1 MTEKIIYNTL
11 QEVTTVRNPQPG
23 KKSFTFLMI
32 VERRYLPS
40 RAGTAAMPA
49 FGSNLVSM
57 AAHER
62 GGGGN
67 EFFKENQSQFSNPF
81 SENKSGITHGHVSDI
96 GLGPDAVDM
105 P

>member
-1 MTEKIIYNTL
+1 MTEKIIYNAL
-11 QEVTTVRNPQPG
+11 QEDTTVRNPQPG

-40 RAGTAAMPA
+40 RVNGTAAMPA

-57 AAHER
+57 VPER

-67 EFFKENQSQFSNPF
+67 EFIKEN
-81 SENKSGITHGHVSDI
+81 
-96 GLGPDAVDM
+96 
-105 P
+105 